1 MEDFSGSSRA
11 ALAMVTLRTSQPK
24 GSHMQRILAA
34 TDFSTRSQRSVRRA
48 GLLARQTGAELT
60 ILHAVEDD
68 QPTRLVELERK
79 EAGKILDEQLN
90 SVAELRG
97 INCRF
102 VVTAGDAFNVILR
115 TAESTSADL
124 VVMGSHRKKLLR
136 YIFVGTTIERVVRA
150 SLRPVL
156 MVNTEAAHTYTRVLA
171 AVDKSDASAR
181 ALQAA
186 RALHFLDKAHVTIAH
201 AFEPLA
207 KSAQFIAGVPRERI
221 ADYVAQE
228 QLRASA
234 ELAAFLQ
241 SHGLSDAAWS
251 FRVEEDEPFQTIS
264 RVAAEIYPGLLVI
277 GTHSRSGI
285 AKILLG
291 SVAEEVLRAL
301 EIDIL
306 VVPTAAERV
315 CPSCQDI

>member
-1 MEDFSGSSRA
+1 
-11 ALAMVTLRTSQPK
+11 
-24 GSHMQRILAA
+24 MQRILAA

-102 VVTAGDAFNVILR
+102 VVTAGDAFDAILR

-136 YIFVGTTIERVVRA
+136 YIFVGTTIERVVRT

-156 MVNTEAAHTYTRVLA
+156 MVNTEAAHAYTRVLA
-171 AVDKSDASAR
+171 AVDISDASAR
-181 ALQAA
+181 ALQTA
-186 RALHFLDKAHVTIAH
+186 RALHFLDNAHVTIAH

-221 ADYVAQE
+221 TDYVAQE

-241 SHGLSDAAWS
+241 LHGLSDAAWS

-264 RVAAEIYPGLLVI
+264 RVAAEMYPDLLVI

-315 CPSCQDI
+315 

>member
-1 MEDFSGSSRA
+1 MSPGGFAEGASPVEDFSGSSRA

-115 TAESTSADL
+115 TAESTSADHRL
-124 VVMGSHRKKLLR
+124 VSHRP
-136 YIFVGTTIERVVRA
+136 A
-150 SLRPVL
+150 P
-156 MVNTEAAHTYTRVLA
+156 A
-171 AVDKSDASAR
+171 
-181 ALQAA
+181 
-186 RALHFLDKAHVTIAH
+186 
-201 AFEPLA
+201 
-207 KSAQFIAGVPRERI
+207 PR
-221 ADYVAQE
+221 
-228 QLRASA
+228 
-234 ELAAFLQ
+234 
-241 SHGLSDAAWS
+241 
-251 FRVEEDEPFQTIS
+251 
-264 RVAAEIYPGLLVI
+264 
-277 GTHSRSGI
+277 
-285 AKILLG
+285 
-291 SVAEEVLRAL
+291 
-301 EIDIL
+301 
-306 VVPTAAERV
+306 
-315 CPSCQDI
+315 